1 MLALLFGKSDACLL
15 LSLSVNPQMSKIFFT
30 YESIPWMEQGRI
42 FYYRCGKTASYI
54 EECAAWSTFLGSRQ
68 FPLVVLTMKKSILIV
83 GHELEI
89 VWKNQ
94 VIAVGYS
101 LDLCIPIGL
110 LHRKGDTGG

>member
-30 YESIPWMEQGRI
+30 HESIPWMEQTKL
-42 FYYRCGKTASYI
+42 FYYRCGKTASYLD
-54 EECAAWSTFLGSRQ
+54 ECGAWPRSLGKRQ

-83 GHELEI
+83 GHELEN

-101 LDLCIPIGL
+101 LELCIP
-110 LHRKGDTGG
+110 